1 MAPRIDPVHTTT
13 QLPAET
19 EVVVIGGGIVGTSTA
34 LSLAERGV
42 PVVLCEKGRIAG
54 EQSSRNWGWCRKM
67 GRDLSEVP
75 LAVES
80 LRLWEGLNARTG
92 AETGFRQ
99 TGIVYLCETEQEAA
113 KHEAWLAE
121 ARAFQIDSRLI
132 GSDDI
137 HKLLPGSS
145 RRWPAALFTPSDG
158 CAEPEKATSAIA
170 NAAFRRGVAVLEG
183 CAVRGIET
191 RAGAVSGVVTE
202 KGPIRCRKVVL
213 AGGAWS
219 RLFCG
224 NLGVE
229 LPQLKLVASVMR
241 SGPVEGAPDRAA
253 GADDFAF
260 LKRFDDGYTIARR
273 NANVADITPDSFRL
287 FFDFLPALITQWHEL
302 RLRVGRGFVEEWK
315 VPRRWALDAKTPFEQ
330 VRTLDPAPTES
341 ILDEG
346 ERNLVRSFPAFGRM
360 TIAERWAGVIDA
372 TPDGVPV
379 ISEVPALPG
388 FYVASGFSGHG
399 FGIGPGAGHL
409 MADLVTGTA
418 PLVDPSPY
426 RYGRFNKK
434 SG

>member
-1 MAPRIDPVHTTT
+1 
-13 QLPAET
+13 
-19 EVVVIGGGIVGTSTA
+19 
-34 LSLAERGV
+34 
-42 PVVLCEKGRIAG
+42 
-54 EQSSRNWGWCRKM
+54 
-67 GRDLSEVP
+67 
-75 LAVES
+75 
-80 LRLWEGLNARTG
+80 
-92 AETGFRQ
+92 
-99 TGIVYLCETEQEAA
+99 
-113 KHEAWLAE
+113 
-121 ARAFQIDSRLI
+121 
-132 GSDDI
+132 
-137 HKLLPGSS
+137 
-145 RRWPAALFTPSDG
+145 
-158 CAEPEKATSAIA
+158 
-170 NAAFRRGVAVLEG
+170 VAVLEG

-260 LKRFDDGYTIARR
+260 RKRFDDGYTIARR